1 MTRRLPVLLALAAL
15 LAAALLAGAGWLWR
29 SAHAY
34 AVEAPITA
42 SPGDCRG
49 DTRFAVIGD
58 YGVDKPSQ
66 ANVAALV
73 HGWVPDFV
81 VTVGD
86 NNYPN
91 GAARTIDAN
100 IGKYYSDYIYPY
112 AGEYGP
118 GAAENR
124 FFPALGNHDLR
135 SEAGQPYLD
144 YFALPG
150 NERYYDVRQGPV
162 HLFILNS
169 DPSEPDGRAAD
180 SAQAVWLQR
189 QLTASDAPWKLVV
202 LHHTPYTSSL
212 RREPDVELQWPFAEW
227 GADAVLSGHDHLYER
242 FVLDGLPYFVNGA
255 GGASLYRMGRGEA
268 GSVVRYNR
276 SHGAMLVQAEEG
288 CINSSFY
295 NHTGELIDSYTQ
307 RP

>member
-1 MTRRLPVLLALAAL
+1 MTRRSCLLLALAAL
-15 LAAALLAGAGWLWR
+15 LAAALLAGVSWLWQ
-29 SAHAY
+29 SSHAY

-42 SPGDCRG
+42 SPDDCRG

-58 YGVDKPSQ
+58 YGVDEPSQ

-73 HGWVPDFV
+73 HGWDPDFI

-91 GAARTIDAN
+91 GSAHTIDAN

-118 GAAENR
+118 GAADNR

-135 SEAGQPYLD
+135 TEAGQPYFD

-162 HLFILNS
+162 HLFVLDS
-169 DPSEPDGRAAD
+169 DPSEPDGRSAD
-180 SAQAVWLQR
+180 SSQAAWLQR
-189 QLTASDAPWKLVV
+189 QLAATDAPWKSVI

-242 FVLDGLPYFVNGA
+242 FDVRRPALFRQRRRRSQ
-255 GGASLYRMGRGEA
+255 SL
-268 GSVVRYNR
+268 
-276 SHGAMLVQAEEG
+276 
-288 CINSSFY
+288 
-295 NHTGELIDSYTQ
+295 SYGQ
-307 RP
+307 R